1 MKKTTIVLLLVLAL
15 IVTGC
20 SKTDNRDTDNSKNN
34 LQELSIGIANDPEGL
49 DPHRTASTTTFQVTN
64 NIYDTLLGVDTKG
77 NLKPRLAKDW
87 HVSDD
92 GLTYT
97 LELQENVF
105 FHNGR
110 EMTAED
116 VKFSLER
123 LTDDQSPKANDY
135 KGIKEIRVE
144 SPATLVIE
152 LSTADITFPS
162 LLAYP
167 WAAIVPAE
175 AVDTLKNKPIGTGP
189 YILKEWIPQQHLVL
203 EKNKDYFLGE
213 ATLDK
218 VTIKTLPV
226 SASQLTSL
234 ESGTVDVIYDV
245 TGEMAKVIA
254 TKEDLKLINAP
265 QYMVQVLALNNAHPA
280 LKDVRVRQAISMAID
295 KETIILGA
303 NDGFGDVIGSH
314 MPSISPYY
322 VDTTSVLKHDVER
335 AKELLKEA
343 GYENGLNLKLTL
355 PKQYKLH
362 VDSGQIIADQ
372 LSKIGI
378 NAEIEVI
385 EWASWI
391 KDVYTER
398 KYEMTVVGH
407 TGRLD
412 PDAFLNRYASDAS
425 GNYFN
430 YQNSH
435 VEDLL
440 VQGIQERDEAKRKEI
455 YKEIQNILAEQVP
468 AVYLQTTYSLMAANK
483 KVQNLNIYPIDV
495 FELREITIE

>member
-1 MKKTTIVLLLVLAL
+1 M
-15 IVTGC
+15 
-20 SKTDNRDTDNSKNN
+20 
-34 LQELSIGIANDPEGL
+34 
-49 DPHRTASTTTFQVTN
+49 
-64 NIYDTLLGVDTKG
+64 
-77 NLKPRLAKDW
+77 
-87 HVSDD
+87 
-92 GLTYT
+92 
-97 LELQENVF
+97 
-105 FHNGR
+105 
-110 EMTAED
+110 
-116 VKFSLER
+116 
-123 LTDDQSPKANDY
+123 
-135 KGIKEIRVE
+135 
-144 SPATLVIE
+144 
-152 LSTADITFPS
+152 
-162 LLAYP
+162 
-167 WAAIVPAE
+167 
-175 AVDTLKNKPIGTGP
+175 
-189 YILKEWIPQQHLVL
+189 
-203 EKNKDYFLGE
+203 GE

-412 PDAFLNRYASDAS
+412 PDAF
-425 GNYFN
+425 
-430 YQNSH
+430 
-435 VEDLL
+435 
-440 VQGIQERDEAKRKEI
+440 K
-455 YKEIQNILAEQVP
+455 
-468 AVYLQTTYSLMAANK
+468 SLC
-483 KVQNLNIYPIDV
+483 
-495 FELREITIE
+495 FRC